1 MKVRTSNK
9 LTFAVS
15 VFLLAGSQVNQVQA
29 ADDTYSSQA
38 APPGYNPSYQN
49 YPPPPPG
56 GWEGVIDSIDG
67 QSERGNAALEQQ
79 GTTQSST
86 QRSGATRPQQPRS
99 TQGYGASRPQ
109 QPQGAQSYGAP
120 GYAAPQYNRQP
131 YGGRRDYGRGGSSAP
146 WGGSSGPSFSGPWDS
161 DRGSSSMPWDSGR
174 GGSKMPWDS
183 GRGGSSMPWD
193 SGRGGSKMPW
203 DSGRGGR
210 SMPWGGKKGRGGFM
224 DKDSFADSWD
234 DMLNAPSDM
243 GELPGGLNAPSVSVP
258 NPVDV
263 GDEFDDA
270 ARDVPGQMRNVYDD
284 NRRSNTDD
292 RYDRGGYDRYDR
304 GGYDRYRR

>member
-1 MKVRTSNK
+1 MKIRTSNK

-15 VFLLAGSQVNQVQA
+15 AILLVCSQATMLHA
-29 ADDTYSSQA
+29 AD
-38 APPGYNPSYQN
+38 GG

-56 GWEGVIDSIDG
+56 GWDAVANSIDK
-67 QSERGNAALEQQ
+67 QMEKENAARQQ
-79 GTTQSST
+79 QGSTQRFAQQGGTTQP
-86 QRSGATRPQQPRS
+86 QRPGS
-99 TQGYGASRPQ
+99 TQGYGAP
-109 QPQGAQSYGAP
+109 GYGAP
-120 GYAAPQYNRQP
+120 QHYRQP
-131 YGGRRDYGRGGSSAP
+131 YSGRRDYDRGRSSAP
-146 WGGSSGPSFSGPWDS
+146 WGGSSGPGFSG
-161 DRGSSSMPWDSGR
+161 PWDSGR
-174 GGSKMPWDS
+174 GGSSMPWDS

-210 SMPWGGKKGRGGFM
+210 SMPWDSGRGGRGGRGGWM
-224 DKDSFADSWD
+224 DKDRFADSWD

-243 GELPGGLNAPSVSVP
+243 GELPGGFNAPSVSVP

-284 NRRSNTDD
+284 NRRNNTYD
-292 RYDRGGYDRYDR
+292 RYDSYDRYDRYDR